1 MMVKLKFWDCYLAVA
16 AWLPGIRILAVNVVL
31 R

>member
-1 MMVKLKFWDCYLAVA
+1 MAIKLMFWDSYLAVA
-16 AWLPGIRILAVNVVL
+16 AWLPGIRILDVNVVL